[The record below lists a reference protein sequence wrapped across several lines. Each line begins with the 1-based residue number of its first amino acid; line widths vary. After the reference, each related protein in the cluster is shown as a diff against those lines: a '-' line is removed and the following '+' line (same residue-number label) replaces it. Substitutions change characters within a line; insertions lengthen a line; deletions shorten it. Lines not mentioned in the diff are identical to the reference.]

1 MLLGVLRVVL
11 EWVDEGEGLEVREL
25 EGEGVDGE
33 ELVQDFKKE
42 KMTEM
47 TKMTKILTL
56 FCKNQFQIT
65 KIKILLSVPI
75 IFVN

>member
-1 MLLGVLRVVL
+1 MLLGVLQVVL

-25 EGEGVDGE
+25 EVEGVEEGE
-33 ELVQDFKKE
+33 QVQDFKIE
-42 KMTEM
+42 KMTE
-47 TKMTKILTL
+47 MTKILTL
-56 FCKNQFQIT
+56 FCKNPFQIT